1 MIFRSFRI
9 MRWGVRVIKIKLFRV
24 KTVMVR
30 FVVSISGIVIGI
42 WRLSWFWFSRDRLNR
57 WQVIACKLGGGT
69 LSWLGVAA
77 RKR

>member
-9 MRWGVRVIKIKLFRV
+9 SGMRWIVRVIKIKLLRV

-42 WRLSWFWFSRDRLNR
+42 WRLSRFWFSRDRLNR
-57 WQVIACKLGGGT
+57 WQIIA
-69 LSWLGVAA
+69 
-77 RKR
+77 RM